1 MNLGPVS
8 SSPLAVGSKPVGLG
22 YKQRSSQLAKGTTT
36 VQPRLSSSS
45 LQGILTEADQRGL
58 ASAEALFKHFSLSG
72 PQRRSVTCSPTQGQE
87 TGAQTERH
95 TAFAGPIT
103 FGFEPSPKACDSI
116 PASPFTS
123 ETAPSASLARAASKA
138 PAKAG
143 LLTRAL
149 THDLPENQVGGLS
162 SLNALAGQR
171 KGSQYFPDVDNT
183 LLQDLQER
191 HAVFHTDLVCTAY
204 MLASKAHAG
213 QHRKDGTSMLS
224 HCVMAALQLAE
235 LGLDAETVAAGL
247 LHEALGINAG
257 FRPQVEEFMPRS
269 VIHLMDRVQTISEI
283 SSLYRKCKGQLGEE
297 KMRRSE
303 YEANNHCC
311 STLCGSCA
319 ACSGPNELYLI
330 LSAVLLAMEDV
341 KAMLIKLACRVHD
354 MKTVAALPRDAQIS
368 LAQETLDIYSVV
380 ANRLGIWS
388 LKAELEDLAF
398 AVLHPEE
405 CEALREQVAKRQNPV
420 ALEATITAIKSGL
433 DARGLRCEDISGRPK
448 NLWGIWCKMQ
458 SSGITSLDKVYDVTA
473 LRVVVAN
480 KHDCY
485 VALRVVQETYRTM
498 SGRSKD
504 YIREEKKPN
513 GYQSLHET
521 IFGADGLPV
530 EVQIRTHKMHFIAEY
545 GFAAHWKYKEK
556 LPNEDEWLDKEV
568 QYKKWLM
575 TYKLGVHDKKV
586 RATGAPKQD
595 CALTSLGMHLLDSAT
610 GSADAVGVDPFLR
623 HDRFKLGAPIKQR
636 VSVVV
641 ATQDGIDAKELPA
654 NQSAQQLSDDLLGPQ
669 GLPGY
674 TMTVNRRIPAPEYL
688 LQTGDL
694 VQVLPLAQALSQM
707 PELTP
712 QAAASAPSDQQHP
725 LQLNRPLFPGRV
737 QQLRAG
743 GASCPASCPAPSSA
757 SRPAPGSV
765 RLVNSVVP
773 LPGGSLKSL
782 GLSSLSVVTSFAP
795 VSGRRRDSL
804 NLPRGKNTMEA
815 AELQAKPQAASS

>member
-103 FGFEPSPKACDSI
+103 FGFEPSPKACDST

-247 LHEALGINAG
+247 LHEALGTNAG

-297 KMRRSE
+297 KMRRM
-303 YEANNHCC
+303 
-311 STLCGSCA
+311 
-319 ACSGPNELYLI
+319 
-330 LSAVLLAMEDV
+330 LLAMEDV

-623 HDRFKLGAPIKQR
+623 HDRFKLGVPTKQR

-654 NQSAQQLSDDLLGPQ
+654 NQSAQQLSDDLLGPR

-707 PELTP
+707 PEP
-712 QAAASAPSDQQHP
+712 SAAPHAAASAPSDQQHP